1 MEATDPWTA
10 LGAVIAGVLIATV
23 TYLKTSGRK
32 QTDPHEATAG
42 LFIDRETMRKISEN
56 LERIADAAELLA
68 DRKQDHMSE
77 TIDKILKTMEM
88 AETRKPTRR
97 PP

>member
-1 MEATDPWTA
+1 MDATEPWTA
-10 LGAVIAGVLIATV
+10 IGAVIAGVLIATF
-23 TYLKTSGRK
+23 TYFKTNGRK

-42 LFIDRETMRKISEN
+42 LFIDRETMRRISEN

-68 DRKQDHMSE
+68 DKKQDHMSE
-77 TIDKILKTMEM
+77 TIDKILQQMEKEE
-88 AETRKPTRR
+88 ARKPTRR